1 MLSRA
6 PRQPWYKVT
15 AEGKVQPNRLAP
27 LSDALI
33 PSRRLFYAG
42 LIYLAFVIY
51 GSLVPL
57 DFHYHPFAEAWRVFS
72 AIRYRELG
80 IESRA
85 DWVANILLM
94 IPLSFVWLGVIWRRH
109 EPGLQVLSALLILAA
124 CIALSVFIEFAQV
137 YFPPRT
143 VSINDIVAETLGAL
157 IGVISWIFLGPGVM
171 KWLAEFP
178 AARGTAQ
185 ISRRL
190 LYLYLFGF
198 FFYNLLPLDLTLS
211 LTDIYD
217 KWRSRRINIVPF
229 GFQFKQPA
237 EFFYGL
243 TTDIVLWVPIG
254 FLWGM
259 SSSKPAFNIWI
270 YSILCATLLEFM
282 QLFVFTRVSD
292 TTDIIIAAT
301 GTALG
306 LAAALRLRTKRPEI
320 ASTEVS
326 KYRRRGLYLS
336 LGAAIAWLMVIIAVF
351 WYPFDFHGG
360 REFLVERW
368 KLFNKVPF
376 QAYYFGTEYRAATE
390 VLHKTL
396 FFFPLG
402 VLFGVAALQ
411 LPITVWRRIFAVSA
425 ALFLIAVGLGIELG
439 QLFLPGKNADTTD
452 WFLQSLG
459 GLGGLLAAH
468 KIGMRL
474 EFGRRDYS

>member
-1 MLSRA
+1 MSKSY
-6 PRQPWYKVT
+6 PKPWYIRT
-15 AEGKVQPNRLAP
+15 ADGRLQPNHAVELNKGSAP
-27 LSDALI
+27 ALLVYGG
-33 PSRRLFYAG
+33 LF
-42 LIYLAFVIY
+42 YLAFVIY

-57 DFHYHPFAEAWRVFS
+57 DYHYRSLDEAWRIFTT
-72 AIRYRELG
+72 IRYRELG

-94 IPLSFVWLGVIWRRH
+94 IPLSFIWLGVIWRRH
-109 EPGLQVLSALLILAA
+109 KPGWQVLSALFILAA

-157 IGVISWIFLGPGVM
+157 IGVISWILLGPGVM

-178 AARGTAQ
+178 ATRGIAQ

-198 FFYNLLPLDLTLS
+198 FLYNLLPLDLTLS
-211 LTDIYD
+211 LTDLYD
-217 KWRSRRINIVPF
+217 KWRSGRINIAPF

-270 YSILCATLLEFM
+270 YSILCAALLEFM

-292 TTDIIIAAT
+292 TTDIIIAAL

-306 LAAALRLRTKRPEI
+306 LAAALRLRTIRPVI
-320 ASTEVS
+320 ASAEAS

-336 LGAAIAWLMVIIAVF
+336 LGAAIAWLIVIIAVF

-368 KLFNKVPF
+368 KLVNKVPF

-402 VLFGVAALQ
+402 ALFGVAALQ
-411 LPITVWRRIFAVSA
+411 FPITVWRRTFVVSA

-452 WFLQSLG
+452 WFLQALG

-474 EFGRRDYS
+474 ELGRMRST